1 MILDQDWR
9 FAYLNEAAASFLQ
22 TKPSKV
28 LGKVIWDAFPHLK
41 DSRFYE
47 GFTRA
52 AGKNIFA
59 RVEEYY
65 EPRNRWY
72 ECRCHPTEGGLTVF
86 INDATSHKKIEEV
99 MLESR
104 QVLEMAITGSNA
116 GIWRADLDPQRPGYV
131 PDYLYLSPH
140 LKALV
145 GFENDELPNS
155 RRAWYDRIVPE
166 DLPRIQEATEAHFQG
181 RTEKYQVDFRIRHK
195 DGSLRWLS
203 SQGRLFHDEFNRPIR
218 WAGIDMDITES
229 KLAAETL
236 REQEEQLREAL
247 EAGRVF
253 TFEWNPATDVVLRSA
268 NCTPILGWTGDT
280 THDTGQ
286 SFFKRIHPEDR
297 EGFISLVSALSP
309 DHPVY
314 ETTYRYMRADNGREV
329 VLEESG
335 CAVFDESEKMV
346 CLRGLTRDVTARKL
360 AEEALRRLNEQLEQR
375 VEERTCEIQKA
386 NEALRQAS
394 AYNRS
399 LIEAS
404 LDPLVTIGPDGR
416 ITDVNRAT
424 EEVTGRSR
432 TELIG
437 TDFSNYFTEPEKANE
452 GYRTVFRKG
461 SVHDYPLEIRHA
473 SGRITPVL
481 YNATVYRDE
490 AGEVIGVF
498 AAARDVTELR
508 RASAYNRSL
517 IEASLDPLVT
527 IGPDGRITDVNRAT
541 EEVTGRSRTELIG
554 TDFSN
559 YFTEPEKANEGY
571 RTVFR
576 KGSVH
581 DYPLEIR
588 HASGRITPVLYNAT
602 VYRDEAG
609 EVIGVFAAAR
619 DMTALR
625 RAEHVRARLAAIV
638 ESSEDAIIGKN
649 LDGIITSWN
658 RGAQAL
664 YGYAAEEI
672 IGKSITLLELKD
684 NPGEIERILDR
695 VRRGEAIEHCETVR
709 VTKGGRPISVSLT
722 VSPIRDAA
730 GQVTGISTI
739 ARDITRRT
747 RAEEA
752 VKAER
757 QRLFDV
763 LETLPVYVI
772 LLTPDHH
779 VPFANKFFRERFGES
794 GGKRCFEYLFQF
806 TEPCENCDTYT
817 VLKTHAP
824 HHWEWTGPDGR
835 IYDIH
840 DFPFTDSDGST
851 LIMEMGIDIT
861 EQRRAEEELKR
872 HGDHLE
878 ELVAARAA
886 DLKAANE
893 RLQLQTEEL
902 TAANGELCKREQEL
916 ERAKEHWERTFH
928 SVPDLIAIMDGKHR
942 VVQANQAM
950 ADRLGVTPEEC
961 IGLPCYQAVH
971 GLDAPPAFC
980 PHARTLEDGKEY
992 EVEVH
997 EDRLHGD
1004 FLVNTTPLHDE
1015 KGRMIGSIHVA
1026 RDITERKKAE
1036 ESLTEAHR
1044 RTQGIIDN
1052 TASVVYVFDLEA
1064 RFILAN
1070 AAVAKVLNTT
1080 AEQLLGKRRHEFMP
1094 KEDADW
1100 HEANDRRVIEAG
1112 HAMEFEEHSELPGR
1126 SITWLTTKFPLRD
1139 AQGRIYAVAGISA
1152 DISERKRTEEELHK
1166 HMEELQIANEE
1177 LTRFNRAMVN
1187 REVRMVELKRE
1198 INELCLRN
1206 GQTARYNTD
1215 PEQKEK
1221 P

>member
-22 TKPSKV
+22 TKPPKV

-52 AGKNIFA
+52 AGKSIFA

-452 GYRTVFRKG
+452 GYRTVFR
-461 SVHDYPLEIRHA
+461 E
-473 SGRITPVL
+473 
-481 YNATVYRDE
+481 
-490 AGEVIGVF
+490 
-498 AAARDVTELR
+498 
-508 RASAYNRSL
+508 
-517 IEASLDPLVT
+517 
-527 IGPDGRITDVNRAT
+527 
-541 EEVTGRSRTELIG
+541 
-554 TDFSN
+554 
-559 YFTEPEKANEGY
+559 
-571 RTVFR
+571 
-576 KGSVH
+576 GSVH

-672 IGKSITLLELKD
+672 IGKSITLLELED
-684 NPGEIERILDR
+684 SPGEIERILDR

-1004 FLVNTTPLHDE
+1004 FLVKTTPLHDE